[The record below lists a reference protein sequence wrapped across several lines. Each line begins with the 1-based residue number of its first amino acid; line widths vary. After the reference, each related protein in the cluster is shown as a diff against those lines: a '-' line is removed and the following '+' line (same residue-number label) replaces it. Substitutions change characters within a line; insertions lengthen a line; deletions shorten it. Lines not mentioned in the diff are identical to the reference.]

1 MAATTTAA
9 LRRTLLAQQAPLRTT
24 AAAATARRCYAT
36 EAAKTGPYNMTGLY
50 ALLFAVY
57 DHGH

>member
-24 AAAATARRCYAT
+24 AAATARRCYAT